1 MEEFIKTY
9 SGDEV
14 YSFIKEHNYYTPGST
29 KVVATGEPLN
39 LLNLKLSEL
48 DTLINLKRINKIK
61 DVDLFFRMAND
72 ILPDNGLFICT
83 AETMG
88 QRKER
93 ILKKFFFPFNLIY
106 FFLDYILKRVFPK
119 MKLTRWFYL
128 WLTDDRNRVMSNPEI
143 MGRLYFAGFKEENRE
158 IIDGY
163 HYYVYRKFR
172 APIRDEKPS
181 YGPLLKI
188 KRVGKNGK
196 MITVYKLRTMVPYS
210 EFIQGYVYDHNKLK
224 EGGKFKEDFRIT
236 RLGSILR
243 KLWLDE
249 VPMAWNLLKGEIKLI
264 GVRPLSPH
272 YLSLYDKD
280 LQELRSTV
288 KPGLLPPFYAD
299 MPKTLDEIMESEK
312 RYIEQYKKH
321 PFKTDVRYFFKIL
334 KNIIYHGKRSS

>member
-1 MEEFIKTY
+1 
-9 SGDEV
+9 
-14 YSFIKEHNYYTPGST
+14 
-29 KVVATGEPLN
+29 LN
-39 LLNLKLSEL
+39 IISAGKKDY
-48 DTLINLKRINKIK
+48 DTLVDLKRVNKIK
-61 DVDLFFRMAND
+61 DVDAFFSAVNGV
-72 ILPDNGLFICT
+72 LKPDGIFICT

-93 ILKKFFFPFNLIY
+93 ILRKFPFPFNLIY

-143 MGRLYFAGFKEENRE
+143 MGRLYYAGFSEEKRE
-158 IIDGY
+158 VIDGY
-163 HYYVYRKFR
+163 NWYVYRKVKE
-172 APIRDEKPS
+172 PVTGQKPS

-210 EFIQGYVYDHNKLK
+210 EYIQGYVYDHNDLK
-224 EGGKFKEDFRIT
+224 EGGKFNEDFRIT
-236 RLGSILR
+236 RLGGILR
-243 KLWLDE
+243 RLWLDE
-249 VPMAWNLLKGEIKLI
+249 VPMVWNLLKGEVKLI

-288 KPGLLPPFYAD
+288 KPGLFPPFYAD
-299 MPKTLDEIMESEK
+299 MPKTLEEIMASER
-312 RYIEQYKKH
+312 RYIEQYKQH
-321 PFKTDVRYFFKIL
+321 PFKTDLSYFFKIV
-334 KNIIYHGKRSS
+334 KNIFYHGKRSS